1 VEEVW
6 GFAEVVEY
14 ADVSRQQVAKLTN
27 RPDFPAPVQVLASGR
42 LWLADEVRAYFRARR
57 ERYPG
62 PIDSDE
68 L

>member
-1 VEEVW
+1 MEEVW
-6 GFAEVVEY
+6 GFSEIVEY
-14 ADVSRQQVAKLTN
+14 LELSRPRVTRLVN

-42 LWLADEVRAYFRARR
+42 IWLADEVREWQRRRR

-62 PIDSDE
+62 PEETGE